1 MEVATGGRC
10 WEWEGDRRGRS
21 SHGFRRD
28 PRPRA
33 ALEIITAHRK
43 SISKLL
49 LGAGGTV
56 AMRNSKTR
64 RFARRVQSTRE
75 IKIAHLKQLEG
86 N

>member
-1 MEVATGGRC
+1 MGRGLQGVEAAPC
-10 WEWEGDRRGRS
+10 
-21 SHGFRRD
+21 
-28 PRPRA
+28 PRA

-64 RFARRVQSTRE
+64 QFARRVQSTPE
-75 IKIAHLKQLEG
+75 IKIAHLKQLES